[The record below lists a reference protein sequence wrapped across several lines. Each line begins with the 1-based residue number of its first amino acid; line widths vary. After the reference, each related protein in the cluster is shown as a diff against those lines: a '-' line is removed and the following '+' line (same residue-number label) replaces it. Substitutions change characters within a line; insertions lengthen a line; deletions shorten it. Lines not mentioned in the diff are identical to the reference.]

1 MTVRFSN
8 AEMEKERCTDDYLPH
23 QEFLSQTQTSF
34 SYSLSIPFHCE
45 TWLLYLSH
53 QHRVM
58 INMFSL
64 IPHLPHIFLLYLIL
78 SYLILLYLIIAKPGL
93 SVASRSGI
101 SPLLTCSR
109 AGRPSQKGLR
119 LQMIRKLY

>member
-1 MTVRFSN
+1 MLKWKKRGAPTIICRIKNS
-8 AEMEKERCTDDYLPH
+8 YLKPKP
-23 QEFLSQTQTSF
+23 LSLIL
-34 SYSLSIPFHCE
+34 YLPFHCE

-119 LQMIRKLY
+119 LQMIRKLYLNI